1 MHACM
6 FCLLYEHVYTHLFAC
21 LWVYRQGR
29 VLVYVKPQVSYWTL
43 LPPCLLEQV
52 PQSLNQPRGCQY
64 GSYLQSACPGVW
76 KGRFIWRAI
85 CQLRILTSLSTSVQ
99 MWDWARG
106 LASDYPSSHFFFE
119 VSANILPL
127 WLALLSAS
135 FPSDPLL
142 CLLSIQKRHTLQH
155 QRLLYYKNIC
165 QTRAESCFPNI
176 VIIDDSEKNLP
187 ILNYIRHIIYI
198 HPLL

>member
-106 LASDYPSSHFFFE
+106 LASDYPSSHFFWSLSKHLTLVTCIAFCII
-119 VSANILPL
+119 SFWSSFMSSFNPKKTYT
-127 WLALLSAS
+127 SAS
-135 FPSDPLL
+135 ETTLL
-142 CLLSIQKRHTLQH
+142 
-155 QRLLYYKNIC
+155 
-165 QTRAESCFPNI
+165 
-176 VIIDDSEKNLP
+176 
-187 ILNYIRHIIYI
+187 
-198 HPLL
+198 